1 MMIRKRYATMTEPK
15 IQSDVLMKKM
25 QSVTPKMLWLHNFI
39 IYFWLTL
46 LTFVLG
52 YVIIKDIKDTPPP
65 LEYLHNYTMEE
76 LEVL

>member
-1 MMIRKRYATMTEPK
+1 
-15 IQSDVLMKKM
+15 M
-25 QSVTPKMLWLHNFI
+25 QSVTPKMLWLHRFI

-65 LEYLHNYTMEE
+65 LEYLHNYTIEE
-76 LEVL
+76 LEVI